1 MVKNKQLF
9 SIFLIVFIDLL
20 GFSLILPLLPYY
32 AQTFGADATMIGF
45 LTASY
50 AAAQL
55 ISSPLLGRLSDRV
68 GRRPVLLISIAGSVA
83 GFVLLALAQNLWM
96 LFLARI
102 VAGFTGG
109 NISVAQAYI
118 TDVTD
123 EKNRTRALGL
133 IGAAFGLG
141 FIIGPALGGIL
152 GQWGY
157 AVPAWAAA
165 GMAVLNF
172 LMVLLWLPE
181 SLTSEKKALLAVKR
195 RAPFTL
201 SALIGALRRPLVGPL
216 LHTRFIYGLA
226 FSTFQGIFTVY
237 ALERFDLGS
246 TQTGY
251 ILAYVGLISTITQGG
266 LIRVLT
272 NRFSDRQLLVWA
284 SVGMAVG
291 LLGWGLSP
299 SVGLLLVALLPIAV
313 SGGVLNT
320 VINSA
325 ITKSVEPVE
334 VGGTLGLASALE
346 SLTRVISPSAA
357 GILLAKVGTGAPGI
371 LAAIIMT
378 WLVTYIWRYVGMPRP
393 VTGEVTP

>member
-266 LIRVLT
+266 LIRLLT

>member
-133 IGAAFGLG
+133 LGAAFGLG

-266 LIRVLT
+266 LIRLLT